1 MRRHIWASCIGFVL
15 GTVESTNQPVI
26 DPCSVLFFESSCA
39 NGYCADLFWVDT
51 TLTQYVVDSKGF
63 LAGSQLTCEDA
74 NKINMRNMM
83 PVPTLR
89 AFDSNM
95 FSDLVRNKRR
105 ILDRIRWQFKR
116 FPIAPVS
123 DSVSIMEDL
132 HN

>member
-1 MRRHIWASCIGFVL
+1 
-15 GTVESTNQPVI
+15 
-26 DPCSVLFFESSCA
+26 
-39 NGYCADLFWVDT
+39 LFWVDT

-132 HN
+132 MLSLEVHDPVYTLEGRASNTELYT